1 MPPQTTMG
9 IPPTTMGFPPPTAQT
24 IQTPTGTLKFEPRPT
39 TEEILERSMSKM
51 TEVVSKLADTNK
63 NTGGSSGSQDE
74 GGRGYDRGYGG
85 YHDSGYDHW
94 DDWGSRYHDGG
105 YGKYDYDG
113 YNRNSDPTNRKRG
126 RARSRDEGYRP
137 DSDDEDTD
145 RAARRT
151 EKQEAEIR
159 KLRAEKE
166 AAQIRAQALEEEA
179 RYRKE
184 DRRAPPTLVTID
196 TVREMVLAE
205 TRRAGSAGPRGG
217 GASSRDT
224 SRSERPS
231 SAPPPTPAP
240 IPSAAPAPIPPPP
253 PSHNVDTLLK
263 PAEKAFILSLVQE
276 GQYAVQNPD
285 DLVDIRSATEH
296 LQNIPVCALKSA
308 CKKAGLAVPSRKH
321 EVIDTLL
328 ERARTLDTTVMIPTI
343 AAPAAPVPT
352 TMIPVGVG
360 RP

>member
-1 MPPQTTMG
+1 MG

-39 TEEILERSMSKM
+39 TEEILERSMSRM
-51 TEVVSKLADTNK
+51 TEVVNKLADTNANK

-85 YHDSGYDHW
+85 YHDGGYDHW

-105 YGKYDYDG
+105 YGRYDHDG
-113 YNRNSDPTNRKRG
+113 YNRSSDPANRKRG
-126 RARSRDEGYRP
+126 RARSKDEGYRP

-179 RYRKE
+179 RYRQE
-184 DRRAPPTLVTID
+184 DRRAPPALVTID

-205 TRRAGSAGPRGG
+205 TRRAGSAGPRSGG
-217 GASSRDT
+217 TSSRDT
-224 SRSERPS
+224 SRSERPT
-231 SAPPPTPAP
+231 SAPPPMPTP
-240 IPSAAPAPIPPPP
+240 IPSTAPAPIPPP
-253 PSHNVDTLLK
+253 SHYVDPLLK
-263 PAEKAFILSLVQE
+263 PAEKAFILGLVQE

-285 DLVDIRSATEH
+285 ELVDIRSATEH
-296 LQNIPVCALKSA
+296 LQSIPVCTLKSA
-308 CKKAGLAVPSRKH
+308 CKRAGLAVPSRKH

-328 ERARTLDTTVMIPTI
+328 ERARTLDTAAMVPQTP
-343 AAPAAPVPT
+343 APAPPVPT
-352 TMIPVGVG
+352 TMIPAGGV